1 MGVLERIESIIK
13 SNLSDLLENTKDP
26 DRTLRQLISD
36 MEAEL
41 ADARVQIAATIRAG
55 KRLDMLR
62 TESEQSAAKWQQK
75 AVLAVQH
82 GKDNLAREALLRKQ
96 SASVLAEDYSRE
108 CELHSDVVA
117 SLKSAL
123 KGLEAKIQEAKRE
136 KDELIMRKRQLEVK
150 RLLGRNVI
158 AEKELTMDRMENKI
172 MSFSEEVEAM
182 GESRDD
188 ELIAR
193 LREEELETEL
203 EKLKN
208 KMKSEEP

>member
-26 DRTLRQLISD
+26 DRTLRRLISD

-62 TESEQSAAKWQQK
+62 AESEQSAAKWQKK

-82 GKDNLAREALLRKQ
+82 GKDDLAREALLRKQ
-96 SASVLAEDYSRE
+96 STSVLAEDYRRE

-158 AEKELTMDRMENKI
+158 AEKELTMDRIENKI

-193 LREEELETEL
+193 LREGELETEL